1 MRSISEPGC
10 SWHVINDLH
19 AGLLSEF
26 HIYLQQAGNSENSIR
41 FYLGTARHFLA
52 WLKADGTTLETI
64 DNSVLLAFRDH
75 DCDCFVSTQGF
86 PWPKREP
93 GLGKTSML
101 QAIRFVN
108 FLESSGRTWH
118 PGEIRI
124 GIQYLEDYS
133 EQCSELGYRERT
145 LRDLKFYIRHFL
157 VWLYRT
163 RTSIKSIN
171 SNIIE
176 SFLSHDCLCH
186 NYALT
191 PNKLRRAKTC
201 ESTVKDFANYLAEQ
215 GVASAAAAKSQQGR
229 PRKLEGFCVWL
240 EQHRGISTS
249 TIEVHDHYA
258 SIVVGNLGTDTNQ
271 YDAALVR
278 QVLLREF
285 ASSGLGRAKAMT
297 CSTRMYLRFLAST
310 GACSPGLVNSV
321 PSPAFWRLSTL
332 PRYIPMEDVEQMIAS
347 CDVNTPGGVRDRA
360 ILLLLA
366 RLGLRAGDICELGPS
381 DIDWVNAEI
390 HVCGKTRR
398 SVALPLPQDV
408 GDAVLHYIRTA
419 RPTAATSKLFL
430 CLNAPHRPFA
440 DSSAVSMIVA
450 AALKRAGI
458 NRPRGRGAHLLRHS
472 LATDMLRSGAS
483 MDTIGALLRHK
494 SRETTAIYAKVDVPM
509 LESVAQPWVGG
520 DR

>member
-1 MRSISEPGC
+1 MRSVSEPGC
-10 SWHVINDLH
+10 SWNVISDLY
-19 AGLLSEF
+19 AELLSEF
-26 HIYLQQAGNSENSIR
+26 QVYLQQAGTAENSIR
-41 FYLGTARHFLA
+41 LYLGTARHFLA
-52 WLKADGTTLETI
+52 WLKADGIELEAI
-64 DNSVLLAFRDH
+64 DDAVLLAFRDH
-75 DCDCFVSTQGF
+75 DCHCFLSTQGF
-86 PWPKREP
+86 PWAKREP

-108 FLESSGRTWH
+108 FLESSGKTWH
-118 PGEIRI
+118 PGEIQL

-133 EQCSELGYRERT
+133 EQCSKLGYRART
-145 LRDLKFYIRHFL
+145 LRDLQFYIQHFL
-157 VWLYRT
+157 VWLHRT
-163 RTSIKSIN
+163 RTPIKAISLN
-171 SNIIE
+171 TIE

-201 ESTVKDFANYLAEQ
+201 ESTVRDFANYLAEQ
-215 GVASAAAAKSQQGR
+215 GVASAAALKLQKR
-229 PRKLEGFCVWL
+229 KPRKLNAFCIWL
-240 EQHRGISTS
+240 EQHRGISAS
-249 TIEVHDHYA
+249 TIEEHDRYA
-258 SIVVGNLGTDTNQ
+258 SIVVGNLGTDASQ

-285 ASSGLGRAKAMT
+285 ANCSVGRAKAIAG
-297 CSTRMYLRFLAST
+297 STRMYLRFLAST

-332 PRYIPMEDVEQMIAS
+332 PRYIPMKDVERVIAS

-366 RLGLRAGDICELGPS
+366 RLGLRAGDICELGLS

-408 GDAVLHYIRTA
+408 GDALLHYIGTV
-419 RPTAATSKLFL
+419 RPSAATPCVFL
-430 CLNAPHRPFA
+430 CQAAPHRPFA

-458 NRPRGRGAHLLRHS
+458 HRPRGRGAHLLRHS

-483 MDTIGALLRHK
+483 MDTIGTLLRHK

-509 LESVAQPWVGG
+509 LESVAQTWIGG